1 MTLPSTPIQALLLAT
16 TTKSS
21 SSSFTFILF
30 LVVIGLAG
38 YFLLL
43 RPQKQKARRQR
54 AVQSDIGVGDEVLT
68 VGGIVGTVLDID
80 SERVTIV
87 TGIDPTESAASAGH
101 PTRMVLV
108 RNAIARKI
116 EPLASDSFGTEG
128 TQTGHPGY
136 GGMEYE
142 GPGGGEEDHSGIE
155 GDDEGDDTDVHSE
168 DEGRFD
174 GGSKEGGDA

>member
-1 MTLPSTPIQALLLAT
+1 MTLPSTPLQALLVAAT

-54 AVQSDIGVGDEVLT
+54 AVQTDIGVGDEILT

-80 SERVTIV
+80 TERVTIV
-87 TGIDPTESAASAGH
+87 TGIDPTEPAASAGH

-116 EPLASDSFGTEG
+116 EPLASEDFGTEA
-128 TQTGHPGY
+128 TRTGHPGY
-136 GGMEYE
+136 GGIEHE
-142 GPGGGEEDHSGIE
+142 GPGGPEDDHPGVEEDDAGSHS
-155 GDDEGDDTDVHSE
+155 DDQ
-168 DEGRFD
+168 GRTD

>member
-1 MTLPSTPIQALLLAT
+1 MTFPSMPLHGLLVVAT

-54 AVQSDIGVGDEVLT
+54 AVQSDIGVGDEILT

-87 TGIDPTESAASAGH
+87 TGLDPTDPTASAGH

-116 EPLASDSFGTEG
+116 EPLASGDFGTEG
-128 TQTGHPGY
+128 TQAEHPGY
-136 GGMEYE
+136 GDIEYE
-142 GPGGGEEDHSGIE
+142 GPGGAQDDHAGTEEDDNDSHS
-155 GDDEGDDTDVHSE
+155 DDQGWT
-168 DEGRFD
+168 D